1 MDKEIDTIAHHIANE
16 LNRATQRIEDGKQEV
31 TDYVD
36 ALPKNLKQ
44 FGKEAAEAIREK
56 FDELSEEVNAK
67 EEELVDMLAEEY
79 VASLNEVNERIE
91 EMKAANRGLID
102 MAMDF
107 INGVLETIRKLK
119 EAIMGLL
126 SAIASAISVIMADPI
141 GFMGN
146 LFDGIGQG
154 IDLFKTNIQ
163 KHLLG
168 GLLEWLTG
176 TMGPMGITIPE
187 DIFSLSGI
195 FSLVMQV
202 LGVGWDM
209 LRMKAVKSMGE
220 PTVNA
225 LETGADAGFSI
236 FKTMRSGGIMGLW
249 EFAKEKFSDLKDVCA
264 SGVNHH
270 RRHQGRVRLRSKC

>member
-1 MDKEIDTIAHHIANE
+1 
-16 LNRATQRIEDGKQEV
+16 
-31 TDYVD
+31 
-36 ALPKNLKQ
+36 
-44 FGKEAAEAIREK
+44 
-56 FDELSEEVNAK
+56 
-67 EEELVDMLAEEY
+67 
-79 VASLNEVNERIE
+79 
-91 EMKAANRGLID
+91 
-102 MAMDF
+102 
-107 INGVLETIRKLK
+107 
-119 EAIMGLL
+119 
-126 SAIASAISVIMADPI
+126 
-141 GFMGN
+141 
-146 LFDGIGQG
+146 
-154 IDLFKTNIQ
+154 
-163 KHLLG
+163 LLG

-249 EFAKEKFSDLKDVCA
+249 EFAKEKFSDLKETIIDAIKDVCA
-264 SGVNHH
+264 SGANVD
-270 RRHQGRVRLRSKC
+270 HQSDRSGNQMAPFIAHSGCWFHQSHYGYQRYRGILC